1 MCVDPETERAAR
13 VHQQGSHPPVCFF
26 RSNKHAGGQ
35 GNLNQIG
42 YRHDPRC
49 AIVRTDKRKI
59 EAVDFHKMDK
69 NRIQAGR
76 QSTTHEQH
84 RPVKGIRETMQPK
97 QPEKIQYRS
106 STNVRHAFTLI
117 ELLVV
122 IGIIALL
129 VGMILP
135 ALAAVRRQARKA
147 ETETLM
153 KSLSDASESFFL
165 SINQYPG
172 VLSERQ
178 LNTLGVADEF
188 SGTENAL
195 LDLMGGLE
203 DPGGSQSDKFKLA
216 GLDIFRDAIATG
228 PVINGTHHDSF
239 FTPKSKD
246 LYYVRGQKG
255 QQDVDDNQPENNT
268 KAFPDLVDSWGNPII
283 LWRNSQEKSTY
294 VNGNT
299 TILVAQ
305 NSMPG
310 QSANYYWS
318 SFQSYTDSDQL
329 TVAGTDVQI
338 DQQNR
343 SMLAAT
349 GYSDIEQVCQTLVEH
364 PTLRATPR
372 GGYLIIS
379 AGPDNVFFDK
389 DVFSG
394 KTSSL
399 DDVTAGDE
407 IVKWYGQ

>member
-1 MCVDPETERAAR
+1 M
-13 VHQQGSHPPVCFF
+13 
-26 RSNKHAGGQ
+26 
-35 GNLNQIG
+35 
-42 YRHDPRC
+42 PR
-49 AIVRTDKRKI
+49 
-59 EAVDFHKMDK
+59 
-69 NRIQAGR
+69 
-76 QSTTHEQH
+76 
-84 RPVKGIRETMQPK
+84 K
-97 QPEKIQYRS
+97 QPEKMQPRS

-122 IGIIALL
+122 IGIMALL
-129 VGMILP
+129 IGMILP

-178 LNTLGVADEF
+178 LNTLGIADEW

-203 DPGGSQSDKFKLA
+203 DPGGSQSDQFQLA
-216 GLDIFRDAIATG
+216 GLDIFRDAIGTG
-228 PVINGTHHDSF
+228 PVINGTRHDSF

-246 LYYVRGQKG
+246 LYYVRGQNG
-255 QQDVDDNQPENNT
+255 QQDVNDNLPQNNT
-268 KAFPDLVDSWGNPII
+268 KAFPDLVDSWGSPII

-294 VNGNT
+294 VSGNT
-299 TILVAQ
+299 TTLVAQ

-318 SFQSYTDSDQL
+318 SFQSYTDSENL
-329 TVAGTDVQI
+329 TVAGTEVQI
-338 DQQNR
+338 DQQDR
-343 SMLAAT
+343 SMISAS
-349 GYSDIEQVCQTLVEH
+349 GSSDIKQVCQTLVEH

-389 DVFSG
+389 DLFSG
-394 KTSSL
+394 KTSNL